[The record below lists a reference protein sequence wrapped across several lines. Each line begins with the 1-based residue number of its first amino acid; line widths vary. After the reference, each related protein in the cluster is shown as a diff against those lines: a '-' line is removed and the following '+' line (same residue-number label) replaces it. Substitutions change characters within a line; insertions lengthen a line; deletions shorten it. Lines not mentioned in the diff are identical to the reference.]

1 MTINGIEALT
11 LQLFV
16 LFMATETGALKKDF
30 SLLRLLRRTT
40 RISLICSNFC
50 WSMQV
55 VVMQFYL
62 QFITVLLFL
71 FQLVMS

>member
-1 MTINGIEALT
+1 MKINGIEAIT

-30 SLLRLLRRTT
+30 SLLRLLRRIT

-55 VVMQFYL
+55 VVMQFLTAVY
-62 QFITVLLFL
+62 
-71 FQLVMS
+71 